1 MYLFYQKTSVL
12 SSFYP
17 TKPLPCYNKSMYLTI
32 DIGGTKTL
40 IALFNSRRHIV
51 KQDKFPT
58 DHDQA
63 TFLNTFFTHLQ
74 DFTFVQPTNIVVAV
88 AGVIKNNRPTWFGN
102 LPWNKPPLTE
112 TIKKLF
118 SCPVFFIND
127 ADSATFYESHFY
139 PGKSIYL
146 TFSTGIGGGIAY
158 TTRSL
163 EPHRRR
169 TALLPESADFEPGH
183 KIYPWQDHPCE
194 WEDIASANAI
204 RTVYNNRPVTTLRG
218 KKTNLDIARRVA
230 LGLIDIVTDHQPD
243 TIIIGGPL
251 SLTLKHWRT
260 PVKRILRASTPVQLP
275 LPRIRQ
281 AKRPTASVSYGACL
295 YGERQAK
302 IARKNLKLSK
312 KTIRQ
317 IKKAQKQSRLQPLKS
332 RRGLRRG

>member
-1 MYLFYQKTSVL
+1 
-12 SSFYP
+12 
-17 TKPLPCYNKSMYLTI
+17 MYLTV

-40 IALFNSRRHIV
+40 IALFDGRRRII

-63 TFLNTFFTHLQ
+63 TFLNTFFNHLQ
-74 DFTFVQPTNIVVAV
+74 AFANTQPVNIIIAV

-102 LPWNKPPLTE
+102 LPWNEPPLE
-112 TIKKLF
+112 EVVKKLF

-163 EPHRRR
+163 DPRRRR
-169 TALLPESADFEPGH
+169 TTLLPESSIFEPGH

-204 RTVYNNRPVTTLRG
+204 RIAYNDRPVTTLRG
-218 KKTNLDIARRVA
+218 KKANLDIARRVS
-230 LGLIDIVTDHQPD
+230 LGLIDIVTDYQPD

-251 SLTLKHWRT
+251 SLTIKNWRT
-260 PVKRILRASTPVQLP
+260 AVKRILSVTVPIQLP

-295 YGERQAK
+295 YGEYQAK
-302 IARKNLKLSK
+302 QARKNARG
-312 KTIRQ
+312 T
-317 IKKAQKQSRLQPLKS
+317 
-332 RRGLRRG
+332 RRG